1 MALRHGGHI
10 LVDQLKVNGIK
21 RVFSVPGESFLA
33 ALDGL
38 YNSGIENIVCRQEG
52 GAAMMAEADAKITS
66 SPGVVF
72 VTRGPGATNASS
84 GVHIAMQDSTP
95 LIVFVGQ
102 VPLEH
107 RDREAFQEIDY
118 ERFFSPIA
126 KWVAEVKDLKR
137 LPEYISRAFQVSQGG
152 RPGPVIISLPED
164 ILSGVC
170 EVPDRPRVVLGQQFT
185 SDSEVKKIEKAII
198 KAERPLVIAGGTG
211 WSKEAVKNL
220 GVFVKNF
227 NLPVATTFRRQ
238 HLMDNR
244 HDCYIGDLGTGMN
257 PALAKTVKESDL
269 IIAIGTRLGEIATG
283 GYELIDP
290 KKPEQKIIH
299 IHKDPNELG
308 HVYQPTLSVLSSTE
322 NILNQFIDLPKL
334 VNPEWSARTNE
345 VRNNYL
351 NWITPKETPGPVK
364 LEKII
369 EWLSNNL
376 PEDSIVTN
384 GAGNYA
390 AFLHRYFVFKE
401 YPTAIGP
408 TSGSMGYG
416 FPASIAAKLRFPDKT
431 VICMAGDGCF
441 QMTLNEMST
450 AAHNKL
456 AIIVIVVNN
465 GKYATIRM
473 HQEKHY
479 PGRVSGTEIH
489 NPDFAALAKAYGGF
503 GIKVQ
508 KTEDFVAAYDQAV
521 ASGLLSVIELKI
533 DDEVLSTSQT
543 VSEVRNNSSR

>member
-10 LVDQLKVNGIK
+10 LVDQLKVNGVE

-38 YNSGIENIVCRQEG
+38 YNSGIENIVCRHEG
-52 GAAMMAEADAKITS
+52 GAAMMAEADAKITH

-84 GVHIAMQDSTP
+84 GIHVAMQDSTP

-137 LPEYISRAFQVSQGG
+137 LPEYVARAFQVSQAG

-164 ILSGVC
+164 ILSGIC

-185 SDSEVKKIEKAII
+185 SDSEIKKIENAII
-198 KAERPLVIAGGTG
+198 KAKRPLVIVGGTG
-211 WSKEAVKNL
+211 WGKGVVKNL

-238 HLMDNR
+238 HLIDNR

-257 PALAKTVKESDL
+257 PALAKTVKGSDL

-283 GYELIDP
+283 AYELIDP
-290 KKPEQKIIH
+290 KKTEQEIIH
-299 IHKDPNELG
+299 IHTDPNEFC
-308 HVYQPTLSVLSSTE
+308 HVYQPRLAVLSSTE
-322 NILNQFIDLPKL
+322 NILDQLVGLSKL
-334 VNPEWSARTNE
+334 VNPEWSSQTSEGRQ
-345 VRNNYL
+345 NYL

-369 EWLSNNL
+369 KWLSNNL

-390 AFLHRYFVFKE
+390 AFLHRYFAFKE

-431 VICMAGDGCF
+431 VICLAGDGCF

-450 AAHNKL
+450 AAQNKL

-473 HQEKHY
+473 HQEKNY
-479 PGRVSGTEIH
+479 PGRVSGTELH

-508 KTEDFVAAYDQAV
+508 KTEDFVTAYNEAV
-521 ASGLLSVIELKI
+521 ASGLLSVIELQI

-543 VSEVRNNSSR
+543 VSEVRYNNSK

>member
-10 LVDQLKVNGIK
+10 LVDQLKINGVE

-38 YNSGIENIVCRQEG
+38 YNSGIENIVCRHEG
-52 GAAMMAEADAKITS
+52 GAAMMAEADAKITH

-84 GVHIAMQDSTP
+84 GIHVAMQDSTP

-137 LPEYISRAFQVSQGG
+137 LPEYVARAFQVSQAG

-164 ILSGVC
+164 ILSGIC

-185 SDSEVKKIEKAII
+185 SDSEIKKIENAII
-198 KAERPLVIAGGTG
+198 KAKRPLVIVGGTG
-211 WSKEAVKNL
+211 WGKEAVKNL

-257 PALAKTVKESDL
+257 PALAKTVKGSDL

-283 GYELIDP
+283 AYELIDP
-290 KKPEQKIIH
+290 KKTEQEIIH
-299 IHKDPNELG
+299 IHTDPDEFC
-308 HVYQPTLSVLSSTE
+308 HVYQPSLAVLSSTE
-322 NILNQFIDLPKL
+322 NILDQLVGLSKL
-334 VNPEWSARTNE
+334 VNPEWSSRTSE
-345 VRNNYL
+345 GRQNYL

-369 EWLSNNL
+369 KWLSNNL

-390 AFLHRYFVFKE
+390 AFLHRYFAFKE

-431 VICMAGDGCF
+431 VICLAGDGCF

-450 AAHNKL
+450 ATQNKL

-473 HQEKHY
+473 HQEKNY
-479 PGRVSGTEIH
+479 PGRVSGTELH

-508 KTEDFVAAYDQAV
+508 KTEDFVAAYNEAV
-521 ASGLLSVIELKI
+521 ASGLLSVIELQI

-543 VSEVRNNSSR
+543 VSEVRYNNSK

>member
-10 LVDQLKVNGIK
+10 LVDQLKVNGVE

-38 YNSGIENIVCRQEG
+38 YNSGIENIVCRHEG
-52 GAAMMAEADAKITS
+52 GAAMMAEADAKITH

-84 GVHIAMQDSTP
+84 GIHVAMQDSTP

-257 PALAKTVKESDL
+257 PALAKTVKGSDL

-283 GYELIDP
+283 AYELIDP
-290 KKPEQKIIH
+290 KKTEQEIIH
-299 IHKDPNELG
+299 IHTDPNEFC
-308 HVYQPTLSVLSSTE
+308 HVYQPRLAVLSSTE
-322 NILNQFIDLPKL
+322 NILDQLVGLSKL
-334 VNPEWSARTNE
+334 VNPEWSSRTSE
-345 VRNNYL
+345 GRQNYL

-369 EWLSNNL
+369 KWLSNNL

-390 AFLHRYFVFKE
+390 AFLHRYFAFKE

-431 VICMAGDGCF
+431 VICLAGDGCF

-450 AAHNKL
+450 AAQNKL

-473 HQEKHY
+473 HQEKNY
-479 PGRVSGTEIH
+479 PGRVSGTELH

-508 KTEDFVAAYDQAV
+508 KTEDFVAAYNEAV
-521 ASGLLSVIELKI
+521 ASGLLSVIELQI

-543 VSEVRNNSSR
+543 VSEVRYNNSK

>member
-10 LVDQLKVNGIK
+10 LVDQLKINGVE

-38 YNSGIENIVCRQEG
+38 YNSGIENIVCRHEG
-52 GAAMMAEADAKITS
+52 GAAMMAEADAKITH

-84 GVHIAMQDSTP
+84 GIHVAMQDSTP

-137 LPEYISRAFQVSQGG
+137 LPEYVARAFQVSQAG

-164 ILSGVC
+164 ILSGIC

-185 SDSEVKKIEKAII
+185 SDSEIKKIENAII
-198 KAERPLVIAGGTG
+198 KAKRPLVIVGGTG
-211 WSKEAVKNL
+211 WGKEAVKNL

-257 PALAKTVKESDL
+257 PALAKTVKGSDL

-283 GYELIDP
+283 AYELIDP
-290 KKPEQKIIH
+290 KKTEQEIIH
-299 IHKDPNELG
+299 IHTDPDEFC
-308 HVYQPTLSVLSSTE
+308 HVYQPSLAVLSSTE
-322 NILNQFIDLPKL
+322 NILDQLVGLSKL
-334 VNPEWSARTNE
+334 VNPEWSSQTSEGRQ
-345 VRNNYL
+345 NYL

-369 EWLSNNL
+369 KWLSNNL

-390 AFLHRYFVFKE
+390 AFLHRYFAFKE

-431 VICMAGDGCF
+431 VICLAGDGCF

-450 AAHNKL
+450 AAQNKL

-473 HQEKHY
+473 HQEKNY
-479 PGRVSGTEIH
+479 PGRVSGTELH

-508 KTEDFVAAYDQAV
+508 KTEDFVAAYNEAV
-521 ASGLLSVIELKI
+521 ASGLLSVIELQI

-543 VSEVRNNSSR
+543 VSEVRYNNSK

>member
-10 LVDQLKVNGIK
+10 LVDQLKVNGVE

-38 YNSGIENIVCRQEG
+38 YNSGIENIVCRHEG
-52 GAAMMAEADAKITS
+52 GAAMMAEADAKITH

-84 GVHIAMQDSTP
+84 GIHVAMQDSTP

-137 LPEYISRAFQVSQGG
+137 LPEYVARAFQVSQAG

-164 ILSGVC
+164 ILSGIC

-185 SDSEVKKIEKAII
+185 SDSEIKKIENAII
-198 KAERPLVIAGGTG
+198 KAKRPLVIVGGTG
-211 WSKEAVKNL
+211 WGKGVVKNL

-238 HLMDNR
+238 HLIDNR

-257 PALAKTVKESDL
+257 PALAETVKRSDL

-283 GYELIDP
+283 AYELIDP
-290 KKPEQKIIH
+290 KKTEQEIIH
-299 IHKDPNELG
+299 IHTDPNEFC
-308 HVYQPTLSVLSSTE
+308 HVYQPRLAVLSSTE
-322 NILNQFIDLPKL
+322 NILDQLVGLSKL
-334 VNPEWSARTNE
+334 VNPEWSSQTSEGRQ
-345 VRNNYL
+345 NYL

-369 EWLSNNL
+369 KWLSNNL

-390 AFLHRYFVFKE
+390 AFLHRYFAFKE

-431 VICMAGDGCF
+431 VICLAGDGCF

-450 AAHNKL
+450 AAQNKL

-473 HQEKHY
+473 HQEKNY
-479 PGRVSGTEIH
+479 PGRVSGTELH

-508 KTEDFVAAYDQAV
+508 KTEDFVAAYNEAV
-521 ASGLLSVIELKI
+521 ASGLLSVIELQI

-543 VSEVRNNSSR
+543 VSEVRYNNSK

>member
-10 LVDQLKVNGIK
+10 LVDQLKINGVE

-38 YNSGIENIVCRQEG
+38 YNSGIENIVCRHEG
-52 GAAMMAEADAKITS
+52 GAAMMAEADAKITH

-84 GVHIAMQDSTP
+84 GIHVAMQDSTP

-126 KWVAEVKDLKR
+126 KWVAEIKDLKR
-137 LPEYISRAFQVSQGG
+137 LPEYVARAFQVSQAG

-164 ILSGVC
+164 ILSGIC

-185 SDSEVKKIEKAII
+185 SDSEIKKIENAII
-198 KAERPLVIAGGTG
+198 KAKRPLVIVGGTG
-211 WSKEAVKNL
+211 WGKEAVKNL

-238 HLMDNR
+238 HLIDNR

-257 PALAKTVKESDL
+257 PALAETVKGSDL

-283 GYELIDP
+283 AYELIDP
-290 KKPEQKIIH
+290 KKTEQEIIH
-299 IHKDPNELG
+299 IHTDPDEFC
-308 HVYQPTLSVLSSTE
+308 HVYQPSLAVLSSTE
-322 NILNQFIDLPKL
+322 NILDQLVGLSKL
-334 VNPEWSARTNE
+334 VNPEWSSQTSEGRQ
-345 VRNNYL
+345 NYL

-369 EWLSNNL
+369 KWLSNNL

-390 AFLHRYFVFKE
+390 AFLHRYFAFKE

-431 VICMAGDGCF
+431 VICLAGDGCF

-450 AAHNKL
+450 AAQNKL

-473 HQEKHY
+473 HQEKNY
-479 PGRVSGTEIH
+479 PGRVSGTELH

-508 KTEDFVAAYDQAV
+508 KTEDFVTAYNEAV
-521 ASGLLSVIELKI
+521 ASGLLSVIELQI

-543 VSEVRNNSSR
+543 VSEVRYNNSK

>member
-185 SDSEVKKIEKAII
+185 SDSEVKKIEKAIS

-376 PEDSIVTN
+376 PEDSIITN

-503 GIKVQ
+503 GVKVQ

-543 VSEVRNNSSR
+543 VSEVRNNSSK

>member
-211 WSKEAVKNL
+211 WSKEVVKNL

-376 PEDSIVTN
+376 PEDSIITN

-503 GIKVQ
+503 GVKVQ

-543 VSEVRNNSSR
+543 VSEVRNNSSK

>member
-1 MALRHGGHI
+1 MVLRHGGHI

-299 IHKDPNELG
+299 IHD
-308 HVYQPTLSVLSSTE
+308 V
-322 NILNQFIDLPKL
+322 
-334 VNPEWSARTNE
+334 
-345 VRNNYL
+345 
-351 NWITPKETPGPVK
+351 
-364 LEKII
+364 
-369 EWLSNNL
+369 
-376 PEDSIVTN
+376 
-384 GAGNYA
+384 
-390 AFLHRYFVFKE
+390 
-401 YPTAIGP
+401 
-408 TSGSMGYG
+408 
-416 FPASIAAKLRFPDKT
+416 
-431 VICMAGDGCF
+431 
-441 QMTLNEMST
+441 
-450 AAHNKL
+450 
-456 AIIVIVVNN
+456 
-465 GKYATIRM
+465 GK
-473 HQEKHY
+473 
-479 PGRVSGTEIH
+479 
-489 NPDFAALAKAYGGF
+489 N
-503 GIKVQ
+503 
-508 KTEDFVAAYDQAV
+508 
-521 ASGLLSVIELKI
+521 
-533 DDEVLSTSQT
+533 
-543 VSEVRNNSSR
+543 

>member
-220 GVFVKNF
+220 GGFVKNF

-308 HVYQPTLSVLSSTE
+308 HVYQPTLAVLSSTE

-503 GIKVQ
+503 GVKVQ

-543 VSEVRNNSSR
+543 VSEVRNNSSK

>member
-10 LVDQLKVNGIK
+10 LVDQLKVNGVE

-38 YNSGIENIVCRQEG
+38 YNSGIENIVCRHEG
-52 GAAMMAEADAKITS
+52 GAAMMAEADAKITH

-84 GVHIAMQDSTP
+84 GIHVAMQDSTP

-137 LPEYISRAFQVSQGG
+137 LPEYVARAFQVSQAG

-164 ILSGVC
+164 ILSGIC

-185 SDSEVKKIEKAII
+185 SDSEIKKIENAII
-198 KAERPLVIAGGTG
+198 KAKRPLVIVGGTG
-211 WSKEAVKNL
+211 WGKGVVKNL

-238 HLMDNR
+238 HLIDNR

-257 PALAKTVKESDL
+257 PALAEPVKGSDL

-283 GYELIDP
+283 AYELIDP
-290 KKPEQKIIH
+290 KKTEQEIIH
-299 IHKDPNELG
+299 IHTDPNEFC
-308 HVYQPTLSVLSSTE
+308 HVYQPRLAVLSSTE
-322 NILNQFIDLPKL
+322 NILDQLVGLSKL
-334 VNPEWSARTNE
+334 VNPEWSSQTSEGRQ
-345 VRNNYL
+345 NYL

-369 EWLSNNL
+369 KWLSNNL

-390 AFLHRYFVFKE
+390 AFLHRYFAFKE

-431 VICMAGDGCF
+431 VICLAGDGCF

-450 AAHNKL
+450 AAQNKL

-473 HQEKHY
+473 HQEKNY
-479 PGRVSGTEIH
+479 PGRVSGTELH

-508 KTEDFVAAYDQAV
+508 KTEDFVAAYNEAV
-521 ASGLLSVIELKI
+521 ASGLLSVIELQI

-543 VSEVRNNSSR
+543 VSEVRYNNSK

>member
-269 IIAIGTRLGEIATG
+269 IIAIGTRLGEIATR

-308 HVYQPTLSVLSSTE
+308 HVYQPTLAVLSSTE

-503 GIKVQ
+503 GVKVQ

-543 VSEVRNNSSR
+543 VSEVRNNSSK

>member
-84 GVHIAMQDSTP
+84 GVHISMQDSTP

-137 LPEYISRAFQVSQGG
+137 LPEYISRAFQVSHGG

-308 HVYQPTLSVLSSTE
+308 HVYQPTLAVLSSTE

-503 GIKVQ
+503 GVKVQ

-543 VSEVRNNSSR
+543 VSEVRNNSSK

>member
-10 LVDQLKVNGIK
+10 LVDQLKVNGVE

-38 YNSGIENIVCRQEG
+38 YNSGIENIVCRHEG
-52 GAAMMAEADAKITS
+52 GAAMMAEADAKITH

-84 GVHIAMQDSTP
+84 GIHVAMQDSTP

-137 LPEYISRAFQVSQGG
+137 LPEYVARAFQVSQAG

-164 ILSGVC
+164 ILSGIC

-185 SDSEVKKIEKAII
+185 SDSEIKKIENAII
-198 KAERPLVIAGGTG
+198 KAKRPLVIVGGTG
-211 WSKEAVKNL
+211 WGKGVVKNL

-238 HLMDNR
+238 HLIDNR

-257 PALAKTVKESDL
+257 PALAKTVKGSDL

-283 GYELIDP
+283 AYELIDP
-290 KKPEQKIIH
+290 KKTEQEIIH
-299 IHKDPNELG
+299 IHTDPNEFC
-308 HVYQPTLSVLSSTE
+308 HVYQPRLAVLSSTE
-322 NILNQFIDLPKL
+322 NILDQLVGLSKL
-334 VNPEWSARTNE
+334 VNPEWSSQTSEGRQ
-345 VRNNYL
+345 NYL

-369 EWLSNNL
+369 KWLSNNL

-390 AFLHRYFVFKE
+390 AFLHRYFAFKE

-431 VICMAGDGCF
+431 VICLAGDGCF

-450 AAHNKL
+450 AAQNKL

-473 HQEKHY
+473 HQEKNY
-479 PGRVSGTEIH
+479 PGRVSGTELH

-508 KTEDFVAAYDQAV
+508 KTEDFVAAYNEAV
-521 ASGLLSVIELKI
+521 ASGLLSVIELQI

-543 VSEVRNNSSR
+543 VSEVRYNNSK

>member
-10 LVDQLKVNGIK
+10 LVDQLKVNGVE

-38 YNSGIENIVCRQEG
+38 YNSGIENIVCRHEG
-52 GAAMMAEADAKITS
+52 GAAMMAEADAKITH

-84 GVHIAMQDSTP
+84 GIHVAMQDSTP

-102 VPLEH
+102 VPLAH

-137 LPEYISRAFQVSQGG
+137 LPEYVARAFQVSQAG

-164 ILSGVC
+164 ILSGIC

-185 SDSEVKKIEKAII
+185 SDSEIKKIENAII
-198 KAERPLVIAGGTG
+198 KAKRPLVIVGGTG
-211 WSKEAVKNL
+211 WGKGVVKNL

-238 HLMDNR
+238 HLIDNR

-257 PALAKTVKESDL
+257 PALAETVKGSDL

-283 GYELIDP
+283 AYELIDP
-290 KKPEQKIIH
+290 KKTEQEIIH
-299 IHKDPNELG
+299 IHTDPNEFC
-308 HVYQPTLSVLSSTE
+308 HVYQPRLAVLSSTE
-322 NILNQFIDLPKL
+322 NILDQLVGLSKL
-334 VNPEWSARTNE
+334 VNPEWSSQTSEGRQ
-345 VRNNYL
+345 NYL

-369 EWLSNNL
+369 KWLSNNL

-390 AFLHRYFVFKE
+390 AFLHRYFAFKE

-431 VICMAGDGCF
+431 VICLAGDGCF

-450 AAHNKL
+450 AAQNKL

-473 HQEKHY
+473 HQEKNY
-479 PGRVSGTEIH
+479 PGRVSGTELH

-508 KTEDFVAAYDQAV
+508 KTEDFVAAYNEAV
-521 ASGLLSVIELKI
+521 ASGLLSVIELQI

-543 VSEVRNNSSR
+543 VSEVRYNNSK

>member
-1 MALRHGGHI
+1 MVLRHGGHI

-503 GIKVQ
+503 GVKVQ

-543 VSEVRNNSSR
+543 VSEVRNNSSK

>member
-543 VSEVRNNSSR
+543 VSEVRNNSSK

>member
-10 LVDQLKVNGIK
+10 LVDQLKINGVE

-38 YNSGIENIVCRQEG
+38 YNSGIENIVCRHEG
-52 GAAMMAEADAKITS
+52 GAAMMAEADAKITH

-84 GVHIAMQDSTP
+84 GIHVAMQDSTP

-137 LPEYISRAFQVSQGG
+137 LPEYVARAFQVSQAG

-164 ILSGVC
+164 ILSGIC

-185 SDSEVKKIEKAII
+185 SDSEIKKIENAII
-198 KAERPLVIAGGTG
+198 KAKRPLVIVGGTG
-211 WSKEAVKNL
+211 WGKEAVKNL

-257 PALAKTVKESDL
+257 PALAKTVKGSDL

-283 GYELIDP
+283 AYELIDP
-290 KKPEQKIIH
+290 KKTEQEIIH
-299 IHKDPNELG
+299 IHTDPDEFC
-308 HVYQPTLSVLSSTE
+308 HVYQPSLAVLSSTE
-322 NILNQFIDLPKL
+322 NILDQLVGLSKL
-334 VNPEWSARTNE
+334 VNPEWSSRTSE
-345 VRNNYL
+345 GRQNYL

-369 EWLSNNL
+369 KWLSNNL

-390 AFLHRYFVFKE
+390 AFLHRYFAFKE

-431 VICMAGDGCF
+431 VICLAGDGCF

-450 AAHNKL
+450 AAQNKL

-473 HQEKHY
+473 HQEKNY
-479 PGRVSGTEIH
+479 PGRVSGTELH

-508 KTEDFVAAYDQAV
+508 KTEDFVAAYNEAL
-521 ASGLLSVIELKI
+521 ASGLLSVIELQI

-543 VSEVRNNSSR
+543 VSEVRYNNSK

>member
-1 MALRHGGHI
+1 
-10 LVDQLKVNGIK
+10 
-21 RVFSVPGESFLA
+21 
-33 ALDGL
+33 
-38 YNSGIENIVCRQEG
+38 
-52 GAAMMAEADAKITS
+52 
-66 SPGVVF
+66 
-72 VTRGPGATNASS
+72 
-84 GVHIAMQDSTP
+84 
-95 LIVFVGQ
+95 
-102 VPLEH
+102 
-107 RDREAFQEIDY
+107 
-118 ERFFSPIA
+118 
-126 KWVAEVKDLKR
+126 
-137 LPEYISRAFQVSQGG
+137 
-152 RPGPVIISLPED
+152 
-164 ILSGVC
+164 
-170 EVPDRPRVVLGQQFT
+170 
-185 SDSEVKKIEKAII
+185 
-198 KAERPLVIAGGTG
+198 
-211 WSKEAVKNL
+211 VKNL

-257 PALAKTVKESDL
+257 PALAKTVKGSDL

-283 GYELIDP
+283 AYELIDP
-290 KKPEQKIIH
+290 KKTEQEIIH
-299 IHKDPNELG
+299 IHTDPDEFC
-308 HVYQPTLSVLSSTE
+308 HVYQPSLAVLSSPK
-322 NILNQFIDLPKL
+322 NLLDQLVGLSKL
-334 VNPEWSARTNE
+334 VNPEWSSRTSE
-345 VRNNYL
+345 GRQNYL

-369 EWLSNNL
+369 KWLSNNL

-390 AFLHRYFVFKE
+390 AFLHRYFAFKE

-431 VICMAGDGCF
+431 VICLAGDGCF

-450 AAHNKL
+450 AAQNKL

-473 HQEKHY
+473 HQEKNY
-479 PGRVSGTEIH
+479 PGRVSGTELH

-508 KTEDFVAAYDQAV
+508 KTEDFVAAYNEAV
-521 ASGLLSVIELKI
+521 ASGLLSVIELQI

-543 VSEVRNNSSR
+543 VSEVRYNNSK

>member
-283 GYELIDP
+283 GYDLIDP

-543 VSEVRNNSSR
+543 VSEVRNNSSK

>member
-10 LVDQLKVNGIK
+10 LVDQLKVNGVE

-38 YNSGIENIVCRQEG
+38 YNSGIENIVCRHEG
-52 GAAMMAEADAKITS
+52 GAAMMAEADAKITH

-84 GVHIAMQDSTP
+84 GIHVAMQDSTP

-137 LPEYISRAFQVSQGG
+137 LPEYVARAFQVSQAG

-164 ILSGVC
+164 ILSGIC

-185 SDSEVKKIEKAII
+185 SDSEIKKIENAII
-198 KAERPLVIAGGTG
+198 KAKRPLVIVGGTG
-211 WSKEAVKNL
+211 WGKGVVKNL

-238 HLMDNR
+238 HLIDNR

-257 PALAKTVKESDL
+257 PALAETVKGSDL

-283 GYELIDP
+283 AYELIDP
-290 KKPEQKIIH
+290 KKTEQEIIH
-299 IHKDPNELG
+299 IHTDPNEFC
-308 HVYQPTLSVLSSTE
+308 HVYQPRLAVLSSTE
-322 NILNQFIDLPKL
+322 NILDQLVGLSKL
-334 VNPEWSARTNE
+334 VNPEWSSQTSEGRQ
-345 VRNNYL
+345 NYL

-369 EWLSNNL
+369 KWLSNNL

-390 AFLHRYFVFKE
+390 AFLHRYFAFKE

-431 VICMAGDGCF
+431 VICLAGDGCF

-450 AAHNKL
+450 AAQNKL

-473 HQEKHY
+473 HQEKNY
-479 PGRVSGTEIH
+479 PGRVSGTELH

-508 KTEDFVAAYDQAV
+508 KTEDFLAAYNEAV
-521 ASGLLSVIELKI
+521 ASGLLSVIELQI

-543 VSEVRNNSSR
+543 VSEVRYNNSK

>member
-10 LVDQLKVNGIK
+10 LVDQLKINGVE

-38 YNSGIENIVCRQEG
+38 YNSGIENIVCRHEG
-52 GAAMMAEADAKITS
+52 GAAMMAEADAKITH

-84 GVHIAMQDSTP
+84 GIHVAMQDSTP

-126 KWVAEVKDLKR
+126 KWVAEIKDLKR
-137 LPEYISRAFQVSQGG
+137 LPEYVARAFQVSQAG

-164 ILSGVC
+164 ILSGIC

-185 SDSEVKKIEKAII
+185 SDSEIKKIENAII
-198 KAERPLVIAGGTG
+198 KAKRPLVIVGGTG
-211 WSKEAVKNL
+211 WGKEVVKNL

-257 PALAKTVKESDL
+257 PALAKTVKGSDL

-283 GYELIDP
+283 AYELIDP
-290 KKPEQKIIH
+290 KKTEQEIIH
-299 IHKDPNELG
+299 IHTDPDEFC
-308 HVYQPTLSVLSSTE
+308 HVYQPSLAVLSSPK
-322 NILNQFIDLPKL
+322 NILDQLVGLSKL
-334 VNPEWSARTNE
+334 VNPEWSSQTSEGRQ
-345 VRNNYL
+345 NYL

-369 EWLSNNL
+369 KWLSNNL

-390 AFLHRYFVFKE
+390 AFLHRYFAFKE

-431 VICMAGDGCF
+431 VICLAGDGCF

-450 AAHNKL
+450 ATQNKL

-473 HQEKHY
+473 HQEKNY
-479 PGRVSGTEIH
+479 PGRVSGTELH
-489 NPDFAALAKAYGGF
+489 NPDFAALTKAYGGF

-508 KTEDFVAAYDQAV
+508 KTEDFVAAYNEAV
-521 ASGLLSVIELKI
+521 ASGLLSVIELQI

-543 VSEVRNNSSR
+543 VSEVRYNNSK

>member
-10 LVDQLKVNGIK
+10 LVDQLKINGVE

-38 YNSGIENIVCRQEG
+38 YNSGIENIVCRHEG
-52 GAAMMAEADAKITS
+52 GAAMMAEADAKITH

-84 GVHIAMQDSTP
+84 GIHVAMQDSTP

-126 KWVAEVKDLKR
+126 KWVAEIKDLKR
-137 LPEYISRAFQVSQGG
+137 LPEYVARAFQVSQAG

-164 ILSGVC
+164 ILSGIC

-185 SDSEVKKIEKAII
+185 SDSEIKKIENAII
-198 KAERPLVIAGGTG
+198 KAKRPLVIVGGTG
-211 WSKEAVKNL
+211 WGKEAVKNL

-257 PALAKTVKESDL
+257 PALAKTVKGSDL

-283 GYELIDP
+283 AYELIDP
-290 KKPEQKIIH
+290 KKTEQEIIH
-299 IHKDPNELG
+299 IHTDPDEFC
-308 HVYQPTLSVLSSTE
+308 HVYQPSLAVLSSTE
-322 NILNQFIDLPKL
+322 NILDQLVGLSKL
-334 VNPEWSARTNE
+334 VNPEWSSRTSE
-345 VRNNYL
+345 GRQNYL

-369 EWLSNNL
+369 KWLSNNL

-390 AFLHRYFVFKE
+390 AFLHRYFAFKE

-431 VICMAGDGCF
+431 VICLAGDGCF

-450 AAHNKL
+450 ATQNKL

-473 HQEKHY
+473 HQEKNY
-479 PGRVSGTEIH
+479 PGRVSGTELH

-508 KTEDFVAAYDQAV
+508 KTEDFVAAYNEAV
-521 ASGLLSVIELKI
+521 ASGLLSVIELQI

-543 VSEVRNNSSR
+543 VSEVRYNNSK

>member
-10 LVDQLKVNGIK
+10 LVDQLKVNGVE

-38 YNSGIENIVCRQEG
+38 YNSGIENIVCRHEG
-52 GAAMMAEADAKITS
+52 GAAMMAEADAKITH

-84 GVHIAMQDSTP
+84 GIHVAMQDSTP

-137 LPEYISRAFQVSQGG
+137 LPEYVARAFQVSQAG
-152 RPGPVIISLPED
+152 RPGPVIICLPED
-164 ILSGVC
+164 ILSGIC

-185 SDSEVKKIEKAII
+185 SDSEIKKIENAII
-198 KAERPLVIAGGTG
+198 KAKRPLVIVGGTG
-211 WSKEAVKNL
+211 WGKGVVKNL

-238 HLMDNR
+238 HLIDNR

-257 PALAKTVKESDL
+257 PALAETVKGSDL

-283 GYELIDP
+283 AYELIDP
-290 KKPEQKIIH
+290 KKTEQEIIH
-299 IHKDPNELG
+299 IHTDPNEFC
-308 HVYQPTLSVLSSTE
+308 HVYQPRLAVLSSTE
-322 NILNQFIDLPKL
+322 NILDQLVGLSKL
-334 VNPEWSARTNE
+334 VNPEWSSQTSEGRQ
-345 VRNNYL
+345 NYL

-369 EWLSNNL
+369 KWLSNNL

-390 AFLHRYFVFKE
+390 AFLHRYFAFKE

-431 VICMAGDGCF
+431 VICLAGDGCF

-450 AAHNKL
+450 AAQNKL

-473 HQEKHY
+473 HQEKNY
-479 PGRVSGTEIH
+479 PGRVSGTELH

-508 KTEDFVAAYDQAV
+508 KTEDFVAAYNEAV
-521 ASGLLSVIELKI
+521 ASGLLSVIELQI

-543 VSEVRNNSSR
+543 VSEVRYNNSK

>member
-84 GVHIAMQDSTP
+84 GIHIAMQDSTP

-102 VPLEH
+102 VPLAH

-227 NLPVATTFRRQ
+227 NLPVSTTFRRQ

-431 VICMAGDGCF
+431 VICLAGDGCF

-503 GIKVQ
+503 GVKVQ

-543 VSEVRNNSSR
+543 VSEVRNNSSK

>member
-1 MALRHGGHI
+1 M
-10 LVDQLKVNGIK
+10 DQLKTNGVE

-38 YNSGIENIVCRQEG
+38 YESGIENIVCRHEG
-52 GAAMMAEADAKITS
+52 GATMMAEADAKMTN

-84 GVHIAMQDSTP
+84 GIHVAMQDSTP

-102 VPLEH
+102 VPLGH
-107 RDREAFQEIDY
+107 RDREAFQEINY
-118 ERFFSPIA
+118 ERFFSPVS
-126 KWVAEVKDLKR
+126 KWVAEIKDLKR
-137 LPEYISRAFQVSQGG
+137 LPEYIGRAFQVSQSG
-152 RPGPVIISLPED
+152 RPGPVILSLPED
-164 ILSGVC
+164 VLSSAC
-170 EVPDRPRVVLGQQFT
+170 EVPDRPKAVFGKQVT
-185 SDSEVKKIEKAII
+185 SESEIKKIENAII
-198 KAERPLVIAGGTG
+198 EAKCPMIISGGSG
-211 WSKEAVKNL
+211 WTKKAVKNL
-220 GVFVKNF
+220 GQFAEKF
-227 NLPVATTFRRQ
+227 DLPVATTFRRQ

-257 PALAKTVKESDL
+257 PLLANTIRNSDL
-269 IIAIGTRLGEIATG
+269 IIAIGTRLGEISTG

-290 KKPEQKIIH
+290 QKTLQEIIH
-299 IHKDPNELG
+299 IYPDPDEFG
-308 HVYQPTLSVLSSTE
+308 HVYQTSLAIVSSTE
-322 NILNQFIDLPKL
+322 NILDQLSALKGIK
-334 VNPEWSARTNE
+334 NPRWSSLSREARQ
-345 VRNNYL
+345 NYL

-369 EWLSNNL
+369 EWLSKNL

-390 AFLHRYFVFKE
+390 AFLHRYFVFKN
-401 YPTAIGP
+401 YPTALGP

-416 FPASIAAKLRFPDKT
+416 FPASIAAKLRFPEKT
-431 VICMAGDGCF
+431 VLCMAGDGCF

-450 AAHNKL
+450 AAQHKL

-479 PGRVSGTEIH
+479 PGRVSGTDIH

-503 GIKVQ
+503 GTTVRT
-508 KTEDFVAAYDQAV
+508 TEDFVTAYEQAV
-521 ASGLLSVIELKI
+521 ASGLLSVIELQI

-543 VSEVRNNSSR
+543 VSEVRNNDK

>member
-10 LVDQLKVNGIK
+10 LVDQLKVNGVE

-38 YNSGIENIVCRQEG
+38 YNSGIENIVCRHEG
-52 GAAMMAEADAKITS
+52 GAAMMAEADAKITH

-84 GVHIAMQDSTP
+84 GIHVAMQDSTP

-503 GIKVQ
+503 GVKVQ

-543 VSEVRNNSSR
+543 VSEVRNNSSK

>member
-10 LVDQLKVNGIK
+10 LVDQLKINGVE

-38 YNSGIENIVCRQEG
+38 YNSGIENIVCRHEG
-52 GAAMMAEADAKITS
+52 GAAMMAEADAKITH

-84 GVHIAMQDSTP
+84 GIHVAMQDSTP

-126 KWVAEVKDLKR
+126 KWVAEIKDLKR
-137 LPEYISRAFQVSQGG
+137 LPEYVARAFQVSQAG

-164 ILSGVC
+164 ILSGIC

-185 SDSEVKKIEKAII
+185 SDSEIKKIENAII
-198 KAERPLVIAGGTG
+198 KAKRPLVIVGGTG
-211 WSKEAVKNL
+211 WGKEAVKNL

-238 HLMDNR
+238 HLIDNR

-257 PALAKTVKESDL
+257 PALAETVKGSDL

-283 GYELIDP
+283 AYELIDP
-290 KKPEQKIIH
+290 KKTEQEIIH
-299 IHKDPNELG
+299 IHTDPDEFC
-308 HVYQPTLSVLSSTE
+308 HVYQPSLAVLSSTE
-322 NILNQFIDLPKL
+322 NILDQLVGLSKL
-334 VNPEWSARTNE
+334 VNPEWSSQTSEGRQ
-345 VRNNYL
+345 NYL

-369 EWLSNNL
+369 KWLSNNL

-390 AFLHRYFVFKE
+390 AFLHRYFAFKE

-431 VICMAGDGCF
+431 VICLAGDGCF

-450 AAHNKL
+450 AAQNKL

-473 HQEKHY
+473 HQEKNY
-479 PGRVSGTEIH
+479 PGRVSGTELH

-508 KTEDFVAAYDQAV
+508 KTEDFVAAYNEAV
-521 ASGLLSVIELKI
+521 ASGLLSVIELQI

-543 VSEVRNNSSR
+543 VSEVRYNNSK

>member
-334 VNPEWSARTNE
+334 VNPEWGARTNE

-503 GIKVQ
+503 GVKVQ

-543 VSEVRNNSSR
+543 VSEVRNNSSK

>member
-1 MALRHGGHI
+1 M
-10 LVDQLKVNGIK
+10 DQLKTNGVE

-38 YNSGIENIVCRQEG
+38 YESGIENIVCRHEG
-52 GAAMMAEADAKITS
+52 GATMMAEADAKMTN

-84 GVHIAMQDSTP
+84 GIHVAMQDSTP

-102 VPLEH
+102 VPLGH
-107 RDREAFQEIDY
+107 RDREAFQEINY
-118 ERFFSPIA
+118 ERFFSPVS
-126 KWVAEVKDLKR
+126 KWVAEIKDLKR
-137 LPEYISRAFQVSQGG
+137 LPEYIGRAFQVSQSG
-152 RPGPVIISLPED
+152 RPGPVILSLPED
-164 ILSGVC
+164 VLSSAC
-170 EVPDRPRVVLGQQFT
+170 EVPDRPKAVFGKQVT
-185 SDSEVKKIEKAII
+185 SESEIKKIENAII
-198 KAERPLVIAGGTG
+198 EAKCPMIISGGSG
-211 WSKEAVKNL
+211 WTKKAVKNL
-220 GVFVKNF
+220 GQFAEKF
-227 NLPVATTFRRQ
+227 DLPVATTFRRQ

-257 PALAKTVKESDL
+257 PLLANTIRNSDL
-269 IIAIGTRLGEIATG
+269 IIAIGTRLGEISTG

-290 KKPEQKIIH
+290 QKTLQEIIH
-299 IHKDPNELG
+299 IYPDPDEFG
-308 HVYQPTLSVLSSTE
+308 HVYQTSLAIVSSTE
-322 NILNQFIDLPKL
+322 NILDQLSALKGIN
-334 VNPEWSARTNE
+334 NPRWCSLSGEARQ
-345 VRNNYL
+345 NYL

-369 EWLSNNL
+369 EWLSKNL

-390 AFLHRYFVFKE
+390 AFLHRYFVFKN
-401 YPTAIGP
+401 YPTALGP

-416 FPASIAAKLRFPDKT
+416 FPASIAAKLRFPEKT
-431 VICMAGDGCF
+431 VLCMAGDGCF

-450 AAHNKL
+450 AAQHKL

-479 PGRVSGTEIH
+479 PGRVSGTDIH

-503 GIKVQ
+503 GTTVRT
-508 KTEDFVAAYDQAV
+508 TEDFVTAYEQAV
-521 ASGLLSVIELKI
+521 ASGLLSVIELQI

-543 VSEVRNNSSR
+543 VSEVRNNDK

>member
-72 VTRGPGATNASS
+72 VTRGPGATHASS

-308 HVYQPTLSVLSSTE
+308 HVYQPTLAVLSSTE

-503 GIKVQ
+503 GVKVQ

-543 VSEVRNNSSR
+543 VSEVRNNSSK

>member
-10 LVDQLKVNGIK
+10 LVDQLKVNGVE

-38 YNSGIENIVCRQEG
+38 YNSGIENIVCRHEG
-52 GAAMMAEADAKITS
+52 GAAMMAEADAKITH

-84 GVHIAMQDSTP
+84 GIHVAMQDSTP

-137 LPEYISRAFQVSQGG
+137 LPEYVARAFQVSQAG

-164 ILSGVC
+164 ILSGIC

-185 SDSEVKKIEKAII
+185 SDSEIKKIENAII
-198 KAERPLVIAGGTG
+198 KAKRPLVIVGGTG
-211 WSKEAVKNL
+211 WGKGVVKNL

-238 HLMDNR
+238 HLIDNR

-257 PALAKTVKESDL
+257 PALAETVKGSDL

-283 GYELIDP
+283 AYELIDP
-290 KKPEQKIIH
+290 KKTEQEIIH
-299 IHKDPNELG
+299 IHTDPDEFC
-308 HVYQPTLSVLSSTE
+308 HVYQPSLAVLSSTE
-322 NILNQFIDLPKL
+322 NILDQLVGLSKL
-334 VNPEWSARTNE
+334 VNPEWSSQTSEGRQ
-345 VRNNYL
+345 NYL

-369 EWLSNNL
+369 KWLSNNL

-390 AFLHRYFVFKE
+390 AFLHRYFAFKE

-431 VICMAGDGCF
+431 VICLAGDGCF

-450 AAHNKL
+450 AAQNKL

-473 HQEKHY
+473 HQEKNY
-479 PGRVSGTEIH
+479 PGRVSGTELH

-508 KTEDFVAAYDQAV
+508 KTEDFVAAYNEAV
-521 ASGLLSVIELKI
+521 ASGLLSVIELQI

-543 VSEVRNNSSR
+543 VSEVRYNNSK

>member
-10 LVDQLKVNGIK
+10 LVDQLKINGVE

-38 YNSGIENIVCRQEG
+38 YNSGIENIVCRHEG
-52 GAAMMAEADAKITS
+52 GAAMMAEADAKITH

-84 GVHIAMQDSTP
+84 GIHVAMQDSTP

-126 KWVAEVKDLKR
+126 KWVAEIKDLKR
-137 LPEYISRAFQVSQGG
+137 LPEYVARAFQVSQAG

-164 ILSGVC
+164 ILSGIC

-185 SDSEVKKIEKAII
+185 SDSEIKKIENAII
-198 KAERPLVIAGGTG
+198 KAKRPLVIVGGTG
-211 WSKEAVKNL
+211 WGKEAVKNL

-257 PALAKTVKESDL
+257 PALAKTVKGSDL

-283 GYELIDP
+283 AYELIDP
-290 KKPEQKIIH
+290 KKTEQEIIH
-299 IHKDPNELG
+299 IHTDPDEFC
-308 HVYQPTLSVLSSTE
+308 HVYQPSLAVLSSTE
-322 NILNQFIDLPKL
+322 NILDQLVGLSKL
-334 VNPEWSARTNE
+334 VNPEWSSRTSE
-345 VRNNYL
+345 GRQNYL

-369 EWLSNNL
+369 KWLSNNL

-390 AFLHRYFVFKE
+390 AFLHRYFAFKE

-431 VICMAGDGCF
+431 VICLAGDGCF

-450 AAHNKL
+450 AAQNKL

-473 HQEKHY
+473 HQEKNY
-479 PGRVSGTEIH
+479 PGRVSGTELH

-508 KTEDFVAAYDQAV
+508 KTEDFVAAYNEAV
-521 ASGLLSVIELKI
+521 ASGLLSVIELQI

-543 VSEVRNNSSR
+543 VSEVRYNNSK

>member
-10 LVDQLKVNGIK
+10 LVDQLKVNGVE

-38 YNSGIENIVCRQEG
+38 YNSGIENIVCRHEG
-52 GAAMMAEADAKITS
+52 GAAMMAEADAKITH

-84 GVHIAMQDSTP
+84 GIHVAMQDSTP

-137 LPEYISRAFQVSQGG
+137 LPEYVARAFQVSQAG

-164 ILSGVC
+164 ILSGIC

-185 SDSEVKKIEKAII
+185 SDSEIKKIENAII
-198 KAERPLVIAGGTG
+198 KAKRPLVIVGGTG
-211 WSKEAVKNL
+211 WGKGVVKNL

-238 HLMDNR
+238 HLIDNR

-257 PALAKTVKESDL
+257 PALAETVKGSDL

-283 GYELIDP
+283 AYELIDP
-290 KKPEQKIIH
+290 KKTEQEIIH
-299 IHKDPNELG
+299 IHTDPNEFC
-308 HVYQPTLSVLSSTE
+308 HVYQPRLAVLSSTE
-322 NILNQFIDLPKL
+322 NILDQLVGLSKL
-334 VNPEWSARTNE
+334 VNPEWSSQTSEGRQ
-345 VRNNYL
+345 NYL

-369 EWLSNNL
+369 KWLSNNL

-390 AFLHRYFVFKE
+390 AFLHRYFAFKE

-431 VICMAGDGCF
+431 VICLAGDGCF

-450 AAHNKL
+450 AAQNKL

-473 HQEKHY
+473 HQEKNY
-479 PGRVSGTEIH
+479 PGRVSGTELH

-508 KTEDFVAAYDQAV
+508 KTEDFVAAYNEAV
-521 ASGLLSVIELKI
+521 ASGLLSVIELQI
-533 DDEVLSTSQT
+533 DDEVLSTNQT
-543 VSEVRNNSSR
+543 VSEVRYNNSK

>member
-170 EVPDRPRVVLGQQFT
+170 EVPDRPRVVIGQQFT

-376 PEDSIVTN
+376 PEDSIITN

-503 GIKVQ
+503 GVKVQ

-543 VSEVRNNSSR
+543 VSEVRNNSSK

>member
-10 LVDQLKVNGIK
+10 LVDQLKINGVE

-38 YNSGIENIVCRQEG
+38 YNSGIENIVCRHEG
-52 GAAMMAEADAKITS
+52 GAAMMAEADAKITH

-84 GVHIAMQDSTP
+84 GIHVAMQDSTP

-126 KWVAEVKDLKR
+126 KWVAEIKDLKR
-137 LPEYISRAFQVSQGG
+137 LPEYVARAFQVSQAG

-164 ILSGVC
+164 ILSGIC

-185 SDSEVKKIEKAII
+185 SDSEIKKIENAII
-198 KAERPLVIAGGTG
+198 KAKRPLVIVGGTG
-211 WSKEAVKNL
+211 WGKEAVKNL

-257 PALAKTVKESDL
+257 PALAKTVKGSDL

-283 GYELIDP
+283 AYELIDP
-290 KKPEQKIIH
+290 KKTEQEIIH
-299 IHKDPNELG
+299 IHTDPDEFC
-308 HVYQPTLSVLSSTE
+308 HVYQPSLAVLSSPK
-322 NILNQFIDLPKL
+322 NILDQLVGLSKL
-334 VNPEWSARTNE
+334 VNPEWSSQTSEGRQ
-345 VRNNYL
+345 NYL

-369 EWLSNNL
+369 KWLSNNL

-390 AFLHRYFVFKE
+390 AFLHRYFAFKE

-431 VICMAGDGCF
+431 VICLAGDGCF

-450 AAHNKL
+450 AAQNKL

-473 HQEKHY
+473 HQEKNY
-479 PGRVSGTEIH
+479 PGRVSGTELH

-508 KTEDFVAAYDQAV
+508 KTEDFVAAYNEAV
-521 ASGLLSVIELKI
+521 ASGLLSVIELQI

-543 VSEVRNNSSR
+543 VSEVRYNNSK

>member
-10 LVDQLKVNGIK
+10 LVDQLKINGVE

-38 YNSGIENIVCRQEG
+38 YNSGIENIVCRHEG
-52 GAAMMAEADAKITS
+52 GAAMMAEADAKITH

-84 GVHIAMQDSTP
+84 GIHVAMQDSTP

-126 KWVAEVKDLKR
+126 KWVAEIKDLKR
-137 LPEYISRAFQVSQGG
+137 LPEYVARAFQVSQAG

-164 ILSGVC
+164 ILSGIC

-185 SDSEVKKIEKAII
+185 SDSEIKKIENAII
-198 KAERPLVIAGGTG
+198 KAKRPLVIVGGTG
-211 WSKEAVKNL
+211 WGKGVVKNL

-257 PALAKTVKESDL
+257 PALAKTVKGSDL

-283 GYELIDP
+283 AYELIDP
-290 KKPEQKIIH
+290 KKTEQEIIH
-299 IHKDPNELG
+299 IHTDPNEFC
-308 HVYQPTLSVLSSTE
+308 HVYQPRLAVLSSTE
-322 NILNQFIDLPKL
+322 NILDQLVGLSKL
-334 VNPEWSARTNE
+334 VNPEWSSQTSEGRQ
-345 VRNNYL
+345 NYL

-369 EWLSNNL
+369 KWLSNNL

-390 AFLHRYFVFKE
+390 AFLHRYFAFKE

-431 VICMAGDGCF
+431 VICLAGDGCF

-450 AAHNKL
+450 AAQNKL

-473 HQEKHY
+473 HQEKNY
-479 PGRVSGTEIH
+479 PGRVSGTELH

-508 KTEDFVAAYDQAV
+508 KTEDFVAAYNEAV
-521 ASGLLSVIELKI
+521 ASGLLSVIELQI

-543 VSEVRNNSSR
+543 VSEVRYNNSK

>member
-10 LVDQLKVNGIK
+10 LVDQLKINGVE

-38 YNSGIENIVCRQEG
+38 YNSGIENIVCRHEG
-52 GAAMMAEADAKITS
+52 GAAMMAEADAKITH

-84 GVHIAMQDSTP
+84 GIHVAMQDSTP

-137 LPEYISRAFQVSQGG
+137 LPEYVARAFQVSQAG

-164 ILSGVC
+164 ILSGIC

-185 SDSEVKKIEKAII
+185 SDSEIKKIENAII
-198 KAERPLVIAGGTG
+198 KAKRPLVIVGGTG
-211 WSKEAVKNL
+211 WGKGVVKNL

-238 HLMDNR
+238 HLIDNR

-257 PALAKTVKESDL
+257 PALAETVKGSDL

-283 GYELIDP
+283 AYELIDP
-290 KKPEQKIIH
+290 KKTEQEIIH
-299 IHKDPNELG
+299 IHTDPDEFC
-308 HVYQPTLSVLSSTE
+308 HVYQPSLAVLSSTE
-322 NILNQFIDLPKL
+322 NILDQLVGLSKL
-334 VNPEWSARTNE
+334 VNPEWSSQTSEGRQ
-345 VRNNYL
+345 NYL

-369 EWLSNNL
+369 KWLSNNL

-390 AFLHRYFVFKE
+390 AFLHRYFAFKE

-431 VICMAGDGCF
+431 VICLAGDGCF

-450 AAHNKL
+450 AAQNKL

-473 HQEKHY
+473 HQEKNY
-479 PGRVSGTEIH
+479 PGRVSGTELH

-508 KTEDFVAAYDQAV
+508 KTEDFVAAYNEAV
-521 ASGLLSVIELKI
+521 ASGLLSVIELQI

-543 VSEVRNNSSR
+543 VSEVRYNNSK

>member
-84 GVHIAMQDSTP
+84 GIHIAMQDSTP

-102 VPLEH
+102 VPLAH

-170 EVPDRPRVVLGQQFT
+170 EVPDRPRVVIGQQFT

-503 GIKVQ
+503 GVKVQ

-543 VSEVRNNSSR
+543 VSEVRNNSSK